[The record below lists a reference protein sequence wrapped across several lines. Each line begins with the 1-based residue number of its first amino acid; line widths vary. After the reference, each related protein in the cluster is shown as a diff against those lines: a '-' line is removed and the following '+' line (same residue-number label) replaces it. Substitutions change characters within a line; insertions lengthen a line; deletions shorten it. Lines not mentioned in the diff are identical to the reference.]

1 MIPYL
6 LGQGLRVSV
15 IKHAH
20 HEFDVDVP
28 GKDSWVHRQSG
39 ATEVLVSSTRRW
51 ALMHELRGAGEPR
64 LPELLAKMSPVDLVI
79 IEGFKREPHRK
90 IEVHRIANDKPL
102 LFPED
107 PDIVGIATDAAV
119 ETTLPMAHLDDIEAV
134 AALLQRSAMPVEDV
148 LAKQL
153 PNREGLRGKMAQL
166 SDDCFA
172 FGGPMM
178 SVDEAVGII
187 AARVTAVEEIE
198 TVALGAADGRVLA
211 RDDCRAVA
219 AAAVHQFR
227 GRRLCGGKPRSA
239 AGRGEGV
246 SVTGRMQAGASASAA
261 IQPGHAMRI
270 FTGAPMPEGADTV
283 FMQEDVRIDDDG
295 RVVLPAGLKPGANVR
310 PAGEDIPA
318 GHAAL
323 AAGRRLR
330 PQDVALAAA
339 FGLTQLEVVR
349 RIRVAVFST
358 GDELVSPGETRAPA
372 QLFDSNRFMLMA
384 MLARLGCEV
393 SDLGI
398 LRDERASLAEALQ
411 KAAGNHDLIL
421 TTGGVSTGEEDHV
434 KAAVESA
441 GKLVLWRMAIK
452 PGRPVAMGIIGGT
465 PFIGLPGNP
474 VASFVTFVHVVRPTV
489 LALSGAAQQPLVP
502 MPVRAAFSY
511 RKKIARREYVRVNL
525 ARGEDGMLE
534 AVKFPREGAGLL
546 SSLVD
551 TDGLVEL
558 GEEITRV
565 EPGQTVGFLS
575 YSSLI

>member
-1 MIPYL
+1 
-6 LGQGLRVSV
+6 
-15 IKHAH
+15 
-20 HEFDVDVP
+20 
-28 GKDSWVHRQSG
+28 
-39 ATEVLVSSTRRW
+39 
-51 ALMHELRGAGEPR
+51 
-64 LPELLAKMSPVDLVI
+64 
-79 IEGFKREPHRK
+79 
-90 IEVHRIANDKPL
+90 
-102 LFPED
+102 
-107 PDIVGIATDAAV
+107 
-119 ETTLPMAHLDDIEAV
+119 
-134 AALLQRSAMPVEDV
+134 
-148 LAKQL
+148 
-153 PNREGLRGKMAQL
+153 MAQL

-187 AARVTAVEEIE
+187 SARVTKVADVD
-198 TVALGAADGRVLA
+198 TVGLADADGRVLA
-211 RDDCRAVA
+211 RDMAAPLPLPPFTNSAVDGY
-219 AAAVHQFR
+219 AVSSRDLPQGEAQAFAVS
-227 GRRLCGGKPRSA
+227 GR
-239 AGRGEGV
+239 V
-246 SVTGRMQAGASASAA
+246 QAGGSAQAPVK
-261 IQPGHAMRI
+261 PGEAMRI

-283 FMQEDVRIDDDG
+283 FMQEDVRVEDG
-295 RVVLPAGLKPGANVR
+295 AVFLPAGLKPGANVR
-310 PAGEDIPA
+310 PAGEDIRS

-323 AAGRRLR
+323 RAGQRLR

-339 FGLTQLEVVR
+339 FGLTQLGVVR

-358 GDELVSPGETRAPA
+358 GDELVSPGEARAAA

-393 SDLGI
+393 GDLGI
-398 LRDERASLAEALQ
+398 LRDEPTSLARALQ
-411 KAAGNHDLIL
+411 KVAGDHDLIL

-474 VASFVTFVHVVRPTV
+474 VASFVTFVHVVRPTI
-489 LALSGAAQQPLVP
+489 LALSGAKLLPLVP
-502 MPVRAAFSY
+502 MPVRAAFTY
-511 RKKIARREYVRVNL
+511 KKKIARREYVRVTL
-525 ARGEDGMLE
+525 RKASDGGLE

-558 GEEITRV
+558 GEQVALV

-575 YSSLI
+575 YASLV